1 MSENCSGVDCSI
13 DCGSDEVSALLAS
26 EKGRNKRK
34 FLCELSVDVST
45 EVSNVSLTQVPRYE
59 MLEEKFRNAL
69 NELGSLMERSE
80 DAVEEQDPEE
90 SQDSDWDDPVTSQLE
105 ELLTNNLYATF
116 CSAVKKIVENGYTE
130 EVAEW
135 AVLNSSLFHGSKDAV
150 SNVVDS
156 ALTVLKREK
165 EISTTKHPVFEGL
178 QSLVDYT
185 LLEMIYVL
193 REVRPSLTVLEAMWC
208 LLLSD
213 LNLVN
218 ACVTEGGST
227 EASGESQTLPQ
238 SKSEPADTDQ
248 TKDSNNSGSAKQVI
262 PENKGSEKESSFSF
276 QEAKGNLLGV
286 VKEHIQTLC
295 QGNAMD
301 EKSAGNRK
309 GLSINSK
316 RDLLRQKAYQ
326 FEKNYKGRL
335 SKGAFKAK
343 VAAWGSMV
351 LDKSLR
357 AQSGCATIAIK
368 GVHPKLATSAGG
380 NSSSLVEGKDPVS
393 ALAAAVNSK
402 SRASS
407 LPDASKGGAD
417 TAESPKAM
425 DYFASIPFD
434 EALQKYIPQDE
445 KDEAILLLV
454 PHKQEIEKELQ
465 GWTEWANE
473 KVMQAAR
480 RLGKDQAELKMLRQE
495 KEEIE
500 KFKKE
505 KQALE
510 ESTMK
515 RLSEMEHALTNATG
529 QIEVANCTIRRL
541 EEENGM
547 LKNEMEAAKVQAIK
561 AATNLQL
568 ATEREHETLKKLQ
581 LWDAEKNAVQDQ
593 LKNIKCDIVAL
604 NTRLEK
610 TRERQNQ
617 FKVCFDLKLVKLLL
631 VLPSDLLRL
640 IFCCYKY

>member
-1 MSENCSGVDCSI
+1 MAENCSVVDCNI
-13 DCGSDEVSALLAS
+13 DCGSEGVSTLLAN

-34 FLCELSVDVST
+34 FLCELSVDISAEVTNESGT
-45 EVSNVSLTQVPRYE
+45 EPRFE

-80 DAVEEQDPEE
+80 ETVEEQDEEE

-165 EISTTKHPVFEGL
+165 EISTIKHPVFEGL

-185 LLEMIYVL
+185 LLEMVYVL
-193 REVRPSLTVLEAMWC
+193 REVRPSMTVLEAMWC

-218 ACVTEGGST
+218 ACVMEGDST
-227 EASGESQTLPQ
+227 EPSGESQTLPQ
-238 SKSEPADTDQ
+238 SKSEASGTEQ
-248 TKDSNNSGSAKQVI
+248 TKDSDNPGSSKPTTPQD
-262 PENKGSEKESSFSF
+262 KGSERESSLSF

-357 AQSGCATIAIK
+357 AQSGCSSIAIK
-368 GVHPKLATSAGG
+368 GVNPKIATPAGG
-380 NSSSLVEGKDPVS
+380 NSSPVVESKDT
-393 ALAAAVNSK
+393 AVNSK
-402 SRASS
+402 SGASS
-407 LPDASKGGAD
+407 IPDASKSGAD
-417 TAESPKAM
+417 AAETPKAT
-425 DYFASIPFD
+425 DYYASIPFD
-434 EALQKYIPQDE
+434 ETLQKYIPQDD

-454 PHKQEIEKELQ
+454 PHKEEIEKEHQ

-480 RLGKDQAELKMLRQE
+480 RLGKDKAELKMLRQE

-515 RLSEMEHALTNATG
+515 RLSEMEHALTNAKG
-529 QIEVANCTIRRL
+529 QIEVATCTIRRL
-541 EEENGM
+541 EDENSM
-547 LKNEMEAAKVQAIK
+547 LKNEMEAAKEQAVR

-581 LWDAEKNAVQDQ
+581 SWDAEKTAVQDQ
-593 LKNIKCDIVAL
+593 LKNIKCEIVAL
-604 NTRLEK
+604 KTRLDK
-610 TRERQNQ
+610 ARERQNQ
-617 FKVCFDLKLVKLLL
+617 FKVRFDLKLIIG
-631 VLPSDLLRL
+631 SL
-640 IFCCYKY
+640 IRCA

>member
-1 MSENCSGVDCSI
+1 MAENCSVVDCSI
-13 DCGSDEVSALLAS
+13 DCGSEGVSTLLAN

-34 FLCELSVDVST
+34 FLCELSVDVQAEVTNESGT
-45 EVSNVSLTQVPRYE
+45 EVPRYE
-59 MLEEKFRNAL
+59 MLEEKFRTAL

-80 DAVEEQDPEE
+80 DSVEEQDEEE

-116 CSAVKKIVENGYTE
+116 CSAVKKIAENGYSE

-165 EISTTKHPVFEGL
+165 EITTTKHPVFEGL

-193 REVRPSLTVLEAMWC
+193 REVRPSMTVLEAMWC

-218 ACVTEGGST
+218 ACVTEDGST

-238 SKSEPADTDQ
+238 SKSEASGTEQPKDGTEQKMDSDNLGSPKPATPQD
-248 TKDSNNSGSAKQVI
+248 
-262 PENKGSEKESSFSF
+262 KGSEKESSLSF

-301 EKSAGNRK
+301 EKLLGNRK

-357 AQSGCATIAIK
+357 AQSGCSSIAVK
-368 GVHPKLATSAGG
+368 GVPPKTATSAGG
-380 NSSSLVEGKDPVS
+380 NSSPVVEGKDP
-393 ALAAAVNSK
+393 AVNSK
-402 SRASS
+402 SDASS
-407 LPDASKGGAD
+407 IPDAPKSGAD
-417 TAESPKAM
+417 AAETPKAT
-425 DYFASIPFD
+425 DYYASIPFD
-434 EALQKYIPQDE
+434 ETLQKYIPQDD

-480 RLGKDQAELKMLRQE
+480 RLGKDKAELKMLRQE

-515 RLSEMEHALTNATG
+515 RLTEMEHALTNATG
-529 QIEVANCTIRRL
+529 QIEVAIRRL
-541 EEENGM
+541 EDENGI
-547 LKNEMEAAKVQAIK
+547 LKNEME

-568 ATEREHETLKKLQ
+568 ATEREQESLKKLQ
-581 LWDAEKNAVQDQ
+581 SWDAEKSAVQDQ
-593 LKNIKCDIVAL
+593 LKNIKSEIVAL
-604 NTRLEK
+604 KNRLDK
-610 TRERQNQ
+610 ARERQNQ
-617 FKVCFDLKLVKLLL
+617 FKVRILSDVLKLISAAPINL
-631 VLPSDLLRL
+631 VS
-640 IFCCYKY
+640 Y